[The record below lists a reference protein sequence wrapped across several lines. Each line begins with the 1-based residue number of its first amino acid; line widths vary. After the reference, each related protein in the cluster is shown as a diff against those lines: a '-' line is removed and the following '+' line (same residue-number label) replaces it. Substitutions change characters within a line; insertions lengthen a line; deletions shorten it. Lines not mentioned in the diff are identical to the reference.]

1 MGAAAAGHLR
11 IEGAQV
17 VELVLDGAQ
26 PRVAVI
32 DGGLETVGELGAPG
46 GDVLEDDVATALGGF
61 STVTPAYA
69 SAVEML
75 TSGFTMASQ

>member
-11 IEGAQV
+11 IDSAQV

-32 DGGLETVGELGAPG
+32 DGGLETVGELARQVVMPWRTMSRQ
-46 GDVLEDDVATALGGF
+46 LLAGF